1 MNDKNII
8 QKSTNY
14 IQLFL
19 SISGLCLL
27 SFIGS
32 VDAAI
37 TQSIDRTEIHAGESF
52 VFTIQVDNDSGAE
65 PDLSLIPKE
74 FTIISNSQ
82 YQQMSYVNGRSS
94 TIKGWKIKLSTLK
107 TGTITIPSISVGN
120 EKTKSITLTI
130 KDTSDRVDLQGQNKA
145 IFLET
150 NISSEK
156 SYVQQQIIF
165 TVKLYRAIN
174 THYARLT
181 EPVAGD
187 SIIEKLGDDVQY
199 DKTIDNTRYVVTER
213 RYAIFPQQSGEL
225 EIESVNFTADIN
237 DPNSRGNNRFLNT
250 TRPISVNSK
259 PIKIRVSPQPA
270 TASSPWMPALEVVLA
285 DRWTPVTEELTV
297 GEPVTWTILLYA
309 QGLSESQLP
318 EIKLPK
324 VSGLQFYPDTPQ
336 KERQINDRG
345 ILGQRIEKLAAIP
358 SKEGQITI
366 PAIEVKWWDTES
378 NSEKTATIAARTFNV
393 LAGESPVTT
402 QIEPEQIGPIVER
415 PTTPESSVSNYWKT
429 AAIGFLIL
437 WLITLTGFIRTR
449 PKAVVVSSNRVKG
462 KQDKQK
468 PLTESQLL
476 QNLTRA
482 IKAKQIQAIE
492 SCLLKWASSL
502 SSISVQSLGQL
513 ASYLTEQSVKEKINR
528 LQSSRY
534 SSNNNL
540 FEYDISKADLEHIA
554 SVLQTKEEAIKSEDE
569 IPPLYS

>member
-1 MNDKNII
+1 MNDRNITANTTRY
-8 QKSTNY
+8 SR
-14 IQLFL
+14 LFL
-19 SISGLCLL
+19 LVLGFCLL
-27 SFIGS
+27 TFIGQAS
-32 VDAAI
+32 AAI
-37 TQSIDRTEIHAGESF
+37 TQSVDRNEIHAGESF
-52 VFTIQVDNDSGAE
+52 VFTIQIDNDSGAE

-107 TGTITIPSISVGN
+107 TGTITIPPINVGN
-120 EKTKSITLTI
+120 EKTQAVTLNI

-150 NISSEK
+150 DISSDK
-156 SYVQQQIIF
+156 GYVQQQIIF

-181 EPVAGD
+181 EPTAGD

-225 EIESVNFTADIN
+225 EIDSVNFTADIN

-259 PIKIRVSPQPA
+259 PIKIEVEPQPT

-345 ILGQRIEKLAAIP
+345 ILGQRIEKLAVIP
-358 SKEGQITI
+358 SKEGKITI

-378 NSEKTATIAARTFNV
+378 NTEKTASIAARTFNV
-393 LAGESPVTT
+393 VAGEATVIT
-402 QIEPEQIGPIVER
+402 QSEPEQIGPVVEQ
-415 PTTPESSVSNYWKT
+415 PKIQEDSVSNYWKT

-437 WLITLTGFIRTR
+437 WLITLIGYIKAGSRSATR
-449 PKAVVVSSNRVKG
+449 LDKRPAKKQG
-462 KQDKQK
+462 KQ
-468 PLTESQLL
+468 PTLTESQLL
-476 QNLTRA
+476 KNLTHA
-482 IKAKQIQAIE
+482 IKANQLESIE

-502 SSISVQSLGQL
+502 GSTQILSLGQL
-513 ASYLTEQSVKEKINR
+513 VSRLTEQSIKDKINQ

-534 SSNNNL
+534 SSNNNQ
-540 FEYDISKADLEHIA
+540 FESKLSKADLEHIA
-554 SVLQTKEEAIKSEDE
+554 SVLQTNESAKNDNE

>member
-1 MNDKNII
+1 MNDKKITVNF
-8 QKSTNY
+8 NHFVR
-14 IQLFL
+14 LFV
-19 SISGLCLL
+19 SILGICLL
-27 SFIGS
+27 TFIGQANAAISQS
-32 VDAAI
+32 VD
-37 TQSIDRTEIHAGESF
+37 RNEIHAGESF
-52 VFTIQVDNDSGAE
+52 VFTIQIDNDSGAE

-82 YQQMSYVNGRSS
+82 YQQMSYVNGRST
-94 TIKGWKIKLSTLK
+94 TIKGWKIKLSTLN
-107 TGTITIPSISVGN
+107 TGTITIPSINVGS
-120 EKTKSITLTI
+120 EKTQAITLNI

-150 NISSEK
+150 DISSNK
-156 SYVQQQIIF
+156 IYVQQQIIF

-181 EPVAGD
+181 EPTAGD

-259 PIKIRVSPQPA
+259 PIKVEVEHQPT

-345 ILGQRIEKLAAIP
+345 ILGQRIEKLAVIP
-358 SKEGQITI
+358 SKEGKITI

-378 NSEKTATIAARTFNV
+378 NTEKTATIAARTFKV
-393 LAGESPVTT
+393 VAGEATVIT
-402 QIEPEQIGPIVER
+402 QNEPEQIGPIVEQ
-415 PTTPESSVSNYWKT
+415 PKIQEDSVPNYWKT

-437 WLITLTGFIRTR
+437 WIITLIGYIKAGSKSATR
-449 PKAVVVSSNRVKG
+449 LNKRPTKN
-462 KQDKQK
+462 QDKQVT
-468 PLTESQLL
+468 LTESQLL
-476 QNLTRA
+476 KNLSHA
-482 IKAKQIQAIE
+482 IKANQLEAIE
-492 SCLLKWASSL
+492 SCLLKWASNL
-502 SSISVQSLGQL
+502 STTSILSLGQL
-513 ASYLTEQSVKEKINR
+513 VSCLTEQSVKDKINQ

-534 SSNNNL
+534 SENNHQ
-540 FEYDISKADLEHIA
+540 FEANISKSDLEHIA
-554 SVLQTKEEAIKSEDE
+554 SVLQTNESAKNDSE